1 MRTYTDAFIY
11 GDDVEF
17 RLSDL
22 QTGNWVLS
30 IDNLN
35 IFMTGEQVKQL
46 VSTVGQKYWDLG
58 VPDVRDMEEP
68 SEELVW

>member
-22 QTGNWVLS
+22 QTGNWVLG

-68 SEELVW
+68 SDELVW